1 MDAASEAAGRLAVD
15 GAHLAAA
22 AAPTPATAARC
33 AGAAPCPASAAD
45 ALADA
50 ARGMRDSAATARV
63 AAEVVECSPDV
74 GGLKA
79 LLCTLRGEWKESGM
93 EGGGGGGGRAWRDTH
108 VASPSHF
115 FTRTHTASPSFDA
128 TSVAESIDAVMAA
141 EPAGVC

>member
-15 GAHLAAA
+15 GAHLAAT

-93 EGGGGGGGRAWRDTH
+93 EGGGGRGACLERHSRRLT
-108 VASPSHF
+108 SHF